1 MLSGVWRWIGARLL
15 VRWTYLL
22 LACLAVL
29 VGLLL
34 PSNYDTF
41 ITVKNATIT
50 HYFSGMVHATNGVGS
65 GTAYLQTA
73 DGTLYYYAASDFTP
87 ALGTLQSTRVTLTY
101 ASQQMLLV
109 DVQSTN
115 SATHLA
121 GRGFRV
127 VALTSYDQSGQPSH
141 IFTTND
147 YRQHPSG
154 YYHIGIFSPAGF
166 VLAFAGL
173 LFLITLAFPLLTRV
187 RSTGTCRSESVD
199 ADAGVLA
206 ARDGAA
212 LFAFRPGQLLPMPG
226 LATLRQPPQEPVVS
240 DAAPPSQ
247 VQPLSNVQQKTL
259 VFADPSTSAQIHI
272 VRPGLHDSSAY
283 PAYPPAPPFL
293 KPEPETPPAL
303 PAQPVPPQQTKRRV
317 GTQFRRPG
325 F

>member
-1 MLSGVWRWIGARLL
+1 MLSGVWHWIGASLHARL
-15 VRWTYLL
+15 TYLL

-29 VGLLL
+29 VALLL

-41 ITVKNATIT
+41 ITVKNATVT
-50 HYFSGMVHATNGVGS
+50 HYFAGMGRIGGTGS

-73 DGTLYYYAASDFTP
+73 DGTLYYYVARDFTP
-87 ALGTLQSTRVTLTY
+87 ALESLQSTRVTLTY
-101 ASQQMLLV
+101 ASQQTMLV

-127 VALTSYDQSGQPSH
+127 VSLISYDQSGQPSR

-154 YYHIGIFSPAGF
+154 YYHIGMFSPASF
-166 VLAFAGL
+166 VLAFAAL
-173 LFLITLAFPLLTRV
+173 LFLITLAFPLLI
-187 RSTGTCRSESVD
+187 RSRSIS
-199 ADAGVLA
+199 
-206 ARDGAA
+206 
-212 LFAFRPGQLLPMPG
+212 
-226 LATLRQPPQEPVVS
+226 
-240 DAAPPSQ
+240 
-247 VQPLSNVQQKTL
+247 
-259 VFADPSTSAQIHI
+259 DPSTSARIHT
-272 VRPGLHDSSAY
+272 VRPGLHDTSAY
-283 PAYPPAPPFL
+283 LTYPPVSPAL

-303 PAQPVPPQQTKRRV
+303 PAQPVPPQQTKKRV